1 MNLFGGI
8 RLKYVYFFEEGSKEM
23 KNLLGGKGSNLCE
36 MANLGLPVPKGFVI
50 STEAC
55 IKFFDS
61 NDFPEGLEQEIN
73 SALQKLEERT
83 GKKFDST
90 ENPLLVSV
98 RSGARV
104 SMPGMMDTVLNL
116 GLNEKTIFA
125 MTEKTQNKRFVL
137 DSFRRFIQMFS
148 NVVLGLNH
156 DDFEEILEKE
166 KSFSGVKFDFELTES
181 SLEKIIIQYKALV
194 EKETKKP
201 FPENPKEQLLLSV
214 KAVFSS
220 WNNKR
225 AITYRKLNNIPDD
238 WGTGVIVQ
246 EMVFGNLGN
255 DSGTGVCF
263 TRNPS
268 DGTKGLYGEFLL
280 NAQGEDVVAGIRT
293 PKKISELTDV
303 MPEIFEQLSSFAV
316 NLEKHYKDMQ
326 DMEFT
331 IEKNKLFVL
340 QTRNGKRTSSA
351 AIRIAVEM
359 VEENLFSKTD
369 ALMKIDSAHL
379 NQLLHKRIDA
389 HQELTEIASGLNAS
403 PGAATG
409 KIVFD
414 ANKAES
420 FGETENIIL
429 VRTETSPDDIHGMI
443 GSKGI
448 LTARGGMTS
457 HAAVVAR
464 GMGKPCVAGCEEIKI
479 DYKTREMH
487 VKDLTLKE
495 MDFISIDGTTG
506 KVFLGEVK
514 LIDPKPDEF
523 FSRILEWADEIKL
536 LGVRTNADTPKD
548 ARKAREL
555 GAQGIG
561 LCRTE
566 HMFFEPERLPI
577 MQKMILSDSTQERK
591 KYLNQLEAMQR
602 TDFEGILE
610 AMNSLP
616 VTIRL
621 IDPPLHE
628 FLPSREDLIERIT
641 ELKNLVDSR
650 DDSKLIAELNEKKF
664 LLKKVNELHESN
676 PMLGFRGCR
685 LGIVY
690 PEIIEMQTKAIA
702 EAAKNLKEKGLNPKP
717 EIMVPLVG
725 IAKELELSRKIIEKV
740 LNEIIPNEKILIGT
754 MIELPRAALIA
765 DEIALHAD
773 FFSFGT
779 NDLTQTTFGFSR
791 DDVEGKF
798 LNKYIEQKILLI
810 SPFVSLDTKGVG
822 KLMETAVALAKK
834 SKPNLKI
841 GICGE
846 HGGDPDS
853 IEFCHSLGLNYVSCS
868 PFRVPIARLAAAQAV
883 IRKKQ

>member
-369 ALMKIDSAHL
+369 ALMKIDSVHL

>member
-1 MNLFGGI
+1 MKHI
-8 RLKYVYFFEEGSKEM
+8 YFFDEGSKEQ

-36 MANLGLPVPKGFVI
+36 MTNLGLPIPKGFVI

-55 IKFFDS
+55 INFFDS
-61 NDFPEGLEQEIN
+61 NDFSEGLETELN
-73 SALQKLEERT
+73 TALKKLEERT
-83 GKKFDST
+83 GKKFDSN

-116 GLNEKTIFA
+116 GLNEKTIHA

-137 DSFRRFIQMFS
+137 DSYRRFIQMFS
-148 NVVLGLNH
+148 DVVLGLNH
-156 DDFEEILEKE
+156 DDFEEVLEKE
-166 KSFSGVKFDFELTES
+166 KSSVGIKFDFELNEQ
-181 SLEKIIIQYKALV
+181 SLEKIINEFKEIV
-194 EKETKKP
+194 EKKTFKP
-201 FPENPKEQLLLSV
+201 FPENPEEQLILAV

-225 AITYRKLNNIPDD
+225 AKTYRKLNSIPDD
-238 WGTGVIVQ
+238 WGTAVIIQ

-293 PKKISELTDV
+293 PKKISELKEV
-303 MPEIFEQLSSFAV
+303 MPKIFDELSSFAV
-316 NLEKHYKDMQ
+316 KLEKHYKDMQ

-331 IEKNKLFVL
+331 IEKNRLFVL
-340 QTRNGKRTSSA
+340 QTRNGKRTAPA

-359 VEENLFSKTD
+359 VEEQLISKQA
-369 ALMKIDSAHL
+369 ALMKIDSLHL
-379 NQLLHKRIDA
+379 NQLLHKRIDSN
-389 HQELTEIASGLNAS
+389 QELNEIAFGLNAS

-414 ANKAES
+414 SDKAVEL
-420 FGETENIIL
+420 GEKENVIL
-429 VRTETSPDDIHGMI
+429 VRKETSPDDIHGMHA
-443 GSKGI
+443 SKGI
-448 LTARGGMTS
+448 LTSRGGMTS

-479 DYKTREMH
+479 DYSA
-487 VKDLTLKE
+487 KE
-495 MDFISIDGTTG
+495 MKAKNSVLREGDFISIDGTTG
-506 KVFLGEVK
+506 KVFSGELK
-514 LIDPKPDEF
+514 LVEPKPDEF
-523 FSRILEWADEIKL
+523 FSRILSWSDEIKEL
-536 LGVRTNADTPKD
+536 AVRTNADTPKD

-555 GAQGIG
+555 GAKGIG

-577 MQKMILSDSTQERK
+577 VQKMILSSSVDERK
-591 KYLNQLEAMQR
+591 KYLNELEKMQR
-602 TDFEGILE
+602 EDFEGILE
-610 AMNSLP
+610 AMNSFP

-628 FLPSREDLIERIT
+628 FLPSREHLIKKIA
-641 ELKNLVDSR
+641 ELKHSANLEDGN
-650 DDSKLIAELNEKKF
+650 KLIAELQEKES
-664 LLKKVNELHESN
+664 LLKEVEDLSESN

-685 LGIVY
+685 LGIIY
-690 PEIIEMQTKAIA
+690 PEIIEMQTKAVA
-702 EAAKNLKEKGLNPKP
+702 EAVKNLKKKGLNPKP

-725 IAKELELSRKIIEKV
+725 IAKELEISRKTI
-740 LNEIIPNEKILIGT
+740 EKILKEILPDESIPIGT
-754 MIELPRAALIA
+754 MIELPRAALTA
-765 DEIALHAD
+765 DEISNHAD

-798 LNKYIEQKILLI
+798 LNKYVEQKILEI
-810 SPFVSLDTKGVG
+810 SPFVSLDVKGVG
-822 KLMETAVALAKK
+822 KLMEIAVGHARKAKPEIK
-834 SKPNLKI
+834 L

-853 IEFCHSLGLNYVSCS
+853 IEFCHKLKLDYVSCS
-868 PFRVPIARLAAAQAV
+868 PFRVPIARLSAAQAS